1 MIDPDGY
8 EACIRTDDTDT
19 DLRNLSEWGIYYIL
33 YSTVFYCILLY
44 STVFY
49 SILLNST
56 VLFATFINILD
67 I

>member
-33 YSTVFYCILLY
+33 YSTVFY
-44 STVFY
+44 
-49 SILLNST
+49 SILLNSI

>member
-33 YSTVFYCILLY
+33 YSTVFY
-44 STVFY
+44 